1 MSFRRINIKTSD
13 NNQIIFDVDDNDIEI
28 PLFGER
34 DKNIKYLEKSLNLK
48 INARG
53 NILFIQG
60 EEANRAKNILT
71 NLIELIREKKI
82 IDNDEVENA
91 IRLSQ
96 VDLKKVKSVTID
108 TPKKKISARSLGQ
121 ANYIQALKENIMT
134 FGVGPAGTGKL
145 I

>member
-13 NNQIIFDVDDNDIEI
+13 NNQIIFDVDDNAIAI

-71 NLIELIREKKI
+71 NLIELKY
-82 IDNDEVENA
+82 
-91 IRLSQ
+91 
-96 VDLKKVKSVTID
+96 KVI
-108 TPKKKISARSLGQ
+108 
-121 ANYIQALKENIMT
+121 
-134 FGVGPAGTGKL
+134 
-145 I
+145 